1 MITRIKNGR
10 CILPDGICEKVY
22 VYFEKGKITQVTDKE
37 LPYDQE
43 IDAEGQYVSPGFI
56 DLHLHGG
63 GGYRYIDATKE
74 AVHGASNMHGSHGTT
89 TLYPTLSAFD
99 IDATMKSLDA
109 IRAFGQDEEVIPNIP
124 GVHLEGPYFSPKQ
137 CGAQDPNCIK
147 APDKPEYTQLVRLYT
162 ELIKRWS
169 YAPELDQDNA
179 FQQFLNDHD
188 IIGSAAHTDAEFCHM
203 KAAYEYGLKL
213 ITHLYS
219 CTSTI
224 VRIGGFRHLGVTE
237 SAYYFDDMDVETI
250 ADGCHLPPELLQ
262 LVYKLKGEDHMC
274 LVTDAIRFGGCTD
287 CDAAASS
294 NEGTAYII
302 EDGVAK
308 LSDRSAFAGSIA
320 TADVLIRTCT
330 KKAGI
335 SLPSAVKMMTRVPA
349 RIMNLAAKGSLAE
362 GFDAD
367 IIFFDEEIRVS
378 TVIVGGKVK
387 HRSTV

>member
-10 CILPDGICEKVY
+10 FILPDGIRENLY
-22 VYFEKGKITQVTDKE
+22 LYFEDGKITHITSEELSFDKE
-37 LPYDQE
+37 
-43 IDAEGQYVSPGFI
+43 IDTEGKYVSPGFI

-89 TLYPTLSAFD
+89 TLYPTLSAFN
-99 IDATMKSLDA
+99 IDDTMKSLDA
-109 IRAFGQDEEVIPNIP
+109 IRAFGQDDEVIPNIP

-147 APDKPEYTQLVRLYT
+147 APDEPEYTALVQQYGD
-162 ELIKRWS
+162 LIKRWS
-169 YAPELDQDNA
+169 YAPELDNDNA
-179 FQQFLNDHD
+179 FQKFLNEHD
-188 IIGSAAHTDAEFCHM
+188 IVGSAAHTDAEFCHM
-203 KAAYEYGLKL
+203 KAAYEQGLKL

-224 VRIGGFRHLGVTE
+224 VRIGGFRHLGVVE

-262 LVYKLKGEDHMC
+262 LIYKLKGDDHMC
-274 LVTDAIRFGGCTD
+274 LVTDAIRFGGCKD
-287 CDAAASS
+287 CDSAASS
-294 NEGTAYII
+294 NEGASYII

-308 LSDRSAFAGSIA
+308 LPDRSAFAGSIA

-330 KKAGI
+330 QKAGI
-335 SLPSAVKMMTRVPA
+335 SLPSAVKMMTQVPA
-349 RIMNLAAKGSLAE
+349 RIMKLTSKGSLSE

-367 IIFFDEEIRVS
+367 IIFFDEDILVS
-378 TVIVGGKVK
+378 TVITGGQMK
-387 HRSTV
+387 HIS